1 MNLTAIQ
8 IADYTQATF
17 QNAQTYEPHL
27 NATMTRFKINTP
39 RRIAAFM
46 ATISIESARLTRLE
60 EDLFYKSADRLAAIY
75 PRAFKTAADA
85 APFARNPVALSQK
98 LYGGYHGRG
107 FICITW
113 LDNYE
118 AASEALGYD
127 YVREPQLVCTP
138 RHAALTAA
146 WFWQKAGCNEAADR
160 GDMADVTKRVN
171 GPRQMH
177 LAERLALYQA
187 NIGLLEAA

>member
-8 IADYTQATF
+8 IADFTQAAF
-17 QNAQTYEPHL
+17 QNAQTYETHL
-27 NATMTRFKINTP
+27 NAAMTRFKINAP
-39 RRIAAFM
+39 RRIAAFLS
-46 ATISIESARLTRLE
+46 TVSIESARLTQTE
-60 EDLFYKSADRLAAIY
+60 ESLYYKSAERLASIY
-75 PRAFKTAADA
+75 PRMFRSPAEAE
-85 APFARNPVALSQK
+85 PFARNPKGLGEK
-98 LYGGYHGRG
+98 LYQGYWGRG
-107 FICITW
+107 LIHLTW

-118 AASEALGYD
+118 AAREALGYD